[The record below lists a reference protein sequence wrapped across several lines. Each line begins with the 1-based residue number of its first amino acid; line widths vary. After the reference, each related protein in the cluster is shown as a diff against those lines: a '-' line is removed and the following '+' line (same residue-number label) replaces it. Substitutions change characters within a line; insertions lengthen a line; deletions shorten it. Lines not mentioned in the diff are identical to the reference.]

1 MESRPPL
8 RGSNVSLADRF
19 LGNRAYR
26 PMVLTI
32 AGAMLVLFGSMYM
45 GMRQLGGTSDT
56 FLNAAYSWC
65 FVLSL
70 WTIAGAA
77 MWALVK
83 WILRWRAG
91 KEN

>member
-70 WTIAGAA
+70 WIHNAVFAA
-77 MWALVK
+77 SQSHSEK
-83 WILRWRAG
+83 HG
-91 KEN
+91 T